1 MSYWIN
7 SQLISFETK
16 YVLDV
21 KFNNI
26 DRIIVFNVQK
36 KNYTNIVMAIY
47 EWQVIELQFFLSPI
61 NIGDEIKCNVAYT
74 MLHINLF
81 ISFSSQFKRY

>member
-36 KNYTNIVMAIY
+36 KKLY
-47 EWQVIELQFFLSPI
+47 
-61 NIGDEIKCNVAYT
+61 
-74 MLHINLF
+74 
-81 ISFSSQFKRY
+81 

>member
-7 SQLISFETK
+7 SQLISFEIK

-26 DRIIVFNVQK
+26 DRIIVFNVHK

-47 EWQVIELQFFLSPI
+47 EWQVIELQFFFYHLL
-61 NIGDEIKCNVAYT
+61 T
-74 MLHINLF
+74 
-81 ISFSSQFKRY
+81 